1 MLVFFCT
8 HKSAIWVGF
17 LIWSIFDYR
26 KLYFIESQNFRCS
39 LPLWFC
45 LVLFGINAETLTVTM
60 PVYAGKLFVEKTLP
74 YYYYWK
80 RRFFYRNHLIWFT
93 HASIA
98 SRGLEKI
105 NVHRG
110 VMISLFDTADQTD
123 YLPEENTHKGKKIG
137 PKYFFM

>member
-1 MLVFFCT
+1 MFLCT
-8 HKSAIWVGF
+8 HKSAIWVGW

-26 KLYFIESQNFRCS
+26 KLYFIESQSFRCS

-60 PVYAGKLFVEKTLP
+60 PVYAGKLSR
-74 YYYYWK
+74 K
-80 RRFFYRNHLIWFT
+80 RCLIIIEREDFFYINHLIWFT

-98 SRGLEKI
+98 SPGLEKI
-105 NVHRG
+105 NVYHG
-110 VMISLFDTADQTD
+110 MMISLFDTAVIKLIT
-123 YLPEENTHKGKKIG
+123 YLKKIPKKEKKIG